1 MDRTNKKENPLDTAV
16 KFWLRLLEWVK
27 ANPLKGCIGTAKKG
41 GEIYWISNIEQK
53 LERLVMGAFHFNI
66 SFHGIHLGEEKEY
79 HNDNK
84 VWIRMRK
91 TWVGIGME
99 NMEAIMRKWGSLI
112 LYNSLNENW
121 EKEEYIKLSTE
132 RNIVKNGVWR
142 LKNKRRFYVQRIYPI
157 YSTENCSHILR
168 YEGTKVW
175 GDQIMDKRYTDAE
188 LGFRRIVWC

>member
-1 MDRTNKKENPLDTAV
+1 
-16 KFWLRLLEWVK
+16 VK

-99 NMEAIMRKWGSLI
+99 NMEAIMRK
-112 LYNSLNENW
+112 
-121 EKEEYIKLSTE
+121 
-132 RNIVKNGVWR
+132 
-142 LKNKRRFYVQRIYPI
+142 
-157 YSTENCSHILR
+157 
-168 YEGTKVW
+168 
-175 GDQIMDKRYTDAE
+175 
-188 LGFRRIVWC
+188 